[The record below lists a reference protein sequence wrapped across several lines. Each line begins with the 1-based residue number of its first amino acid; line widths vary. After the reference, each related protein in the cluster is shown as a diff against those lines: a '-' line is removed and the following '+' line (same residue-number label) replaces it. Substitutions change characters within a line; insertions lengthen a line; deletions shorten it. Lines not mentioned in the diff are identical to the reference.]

1 MEGSILRGIGSFYTV
16 LCDGDGQEYTLRAQ
30 KKLRHQKLTPM
41 VGDRVRFTPGQGE
54 ENGWLEE
61 ILPRRSMM
69 IRPSVANV
77 DMLMLVVASVPQPD
91 LLLVDKLILRANA
104 GGMQPAICVN
114 KIDLGDELAAQ
125 IRREYAGTQLR
136 VFAVSAQTGE
146 GVEALREAMRGKVT
160 CLAGQSAV
168 GKSSLLNRL
177 FGLELETGG
186 LSRKTE
192 RGRHTTRRSEMM
204 ALDGMFVLDTPGFS
218 LLELEETMEPE
229 AFAQLYPEY
238 NALAGEC
245 RFQPCQHDREP
256 GCAVHAAVDQ
266 GLLSPERWA
275 RYRELLGEVREK
287 WKGRYL

>member
-1 MEGSILRGIGSFYTV
+1 M
-16 LCDGDGQEYTLRAQ
+16 
-30 KKLRHQKLTPM
+30 
-41 VGDRVRFTPGQGE
+41 
-54 ENGWLEE
+54 
-61 ILPRRSMM
+61 
-69 IRPSVANV
+69 
-77 DMLMLVVASVPQPD
+77 
-91 LLLVDKLILRANA
+91 
-104 GGMQPAICVN
+104 
-114 KIDLGDELAAQ
+114 
-125 IRREYAGTQLR
+125 
-136 VFAVSAQTGE
+136 SARTGE
-146 GVEALREAMRGKVT
+146 GVAALREAMRGKVT

-192 RGRHTTRRSEMM
+192 RGRHTTRRAEMM

-218 LLELEETMEPE
+218 LLELEETVEPE

-245 RFQPCQHDREP
+245 RFQPCLHDREP
-256 GCAVHAAVDQ
+256 GCAVHAAVDR